1 MPPKVPL
8 ISGLYTPYGSASATA
23 LRTGKTVGED
33 TDTTRADET
42 IGFVV
47 FEAGHDTIGEI
58 EFEAFLGA
66 DSVQGVDIIYS
77 GRGEKAD
84 EVIKRISDRL
94 RDRVVVV
101 TSDKAIETH
110 ALKRGSAVIPSA
122 DFEMRVRMVC
132 QEDEYGFIDDEED
145 ESLTGGNK
153 KGPARRLS
161 KDERKKQQKLKKL

>member
-1 MPPKVPL
+1 M
-8 ISGLYTPYGSASATA
+8 S
-23 LRTGKTVGED
+23 
-33 TDTTRADET
+33 ET
-42 IGFVV
+42 IVIDGYNLIKQWDELIDLEAVSLEEGRKGLIRILASYKKSREHDITVV
-47 FEAGHDTIGEI
+47 FDGWKSDNIGSSH
-58 EFEAFLGA
+58 